1 MPKRKCDVCGQ
12 ICVWRKICV
21 DTSIGAIG
29 MEKWDLI
36 PDPRISSIDLT
47 ALRKREFAEFLAKA
61 NGGG

>member
-1 MPKRKCDVCGQ
+1 M
-12 ICVWRKICV
+12 
-21 DTSIGAIG
+21 DTSIEAIG